1 MKYHAS
7 LFRRNKNICR
17 KFKGKNPHT
26 GKDEPFCSLSCFDWE
41 NDGRKVFDGIWAP
54 IVDEI
59 SLLAD
64 AKVGV
69 TDLQWCDINSLAEQG
84 VVPCEVIDLIG
95 ENCHRYGLLSYVS
108 FIMIIKS
115 KFLIRP

>member
-54 IVDEI
+54 LVDEI
-59 SLLAD
+59 SILAD
-64 AKVGV
+64 ANVGE
-69 TDLQWCDINSLAEQG
+69 TDLQCDINRFAEQG
-84 VVPCEVIDLIG
+84 VVPCDLIDG
-95 ENCHRYGLLSYVS
+95 IQEDCNRYWRFNEVS
-108 FIMIIKS
+108 FII
-115 KFLIRP
+115 